1 MSINMYFQI
10 AQKKLKNLKLR
21 NVNRIIIGNLKINF
35 LPNNFDQLRE
45 ILLKYVDVLVIRET
59 KLDDIF
65 LTFPFLVTGFSVP
78 YRLDQNRNGGGMMI
92 FIGNDIRSRLI
103 TKYVF
108 PDDIEGYLL
117 S

>member
-65 LTFPFLVTGFSVP
+65 LTFQFLVTGFSVP
-78 YRLDQNRNGGGMMI
+78 Y
-92 FIGNDIRSRLI
+92 
-103 TKYVF
+103 
-108 PDDIEGYLL
+108 
-117 S
+117 